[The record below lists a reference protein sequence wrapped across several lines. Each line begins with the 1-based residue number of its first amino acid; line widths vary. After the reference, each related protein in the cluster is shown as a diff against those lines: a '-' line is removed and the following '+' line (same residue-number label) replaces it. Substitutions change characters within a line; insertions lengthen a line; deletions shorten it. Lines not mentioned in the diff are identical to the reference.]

1 VASRDA
7 SPAKP
12 APSLRAVTI
21 ALDEV
26 GDGEPV
32 VLVHGVGTSRVI
44 WRRALPE
51 LASTRH
57 AIAIDVPG
65 FGDSPPVGPGFSLE
79 VVATRI
85 ADELELRVGRPY
97 DLIGNSLG
105 GAISLLLAAQRPS
118 SVRRLVLAAPAG
130 FVPRPGPVAELGGI
144 GALLLMRARHELGM
158 RTAGSGIAR
167 RALLWGALHDGSRID
182 PDHARLMFRAPVRA
196 ARLREGVAAAMACDL
211 RATLSELD
219 LPVGF
224 LWGEHDRVVPVSV
237 LDATREL
244 RPGAPAETIPL
255 AGHAAQM
262 ERPAEFAA
270 AFERL
275 LARLPLRG

>member
-1 VASRDA
+1 
-7 SPAKP
+7 
-12 APSLRAVTI
+12 VTI

-51 LASTRH
+51 LGSTRH

-144 GALLLMRARHELGM
+144 GALLLMRARHELGT
-158 RTAGSGIAR
+158 RTAGSGVAR

-182 PDHARLMFRAPVRA
+182 PDHATLMFRAPVQA

-224 LWGEHDRVVPVSV
+224 LWGERDRVVPVSV
-237 LDATREL
+237 LDSIRAL

-275 LARLPLRG
+275 LARLPLRD